1 MHLLQ
6 IQWLAARR
14 VGARGNLVFGFW
26 SVSDM
31 HDEVFDEVQREAEVC
46 LQAESVMVMALLAMH
61 PRPHQVMRRFR
72 DLLDTWQNDPSE
84 AALLERLKAPSGRI
98 PSTVEQVIHLLQPP
112 RSLIAASDG
121 ASSH

>member
-1 MHLLQ
+1 MQNEVLDE
-6 IQWLAARR
+6 AR
-14 VGARGNLVFGFW
+14 
-26 SVSDM
+26 
-31 HDEVFDEVQREAEVC
+31 REAEGC

-61 PRPHQVMRRFR
+61 PRPHEVMRRFR

-112 RSLIAASDG
+112 RAATARDDG
-121 ASSH
+121 ALSH